1 MKTGVENDLF
11 WSEIGSGFSNLVP
24 RALFPGFGG
33 GAEKKDLGNQAAHPN
48 EEFPAVLLHP
58 GFAVSPICHA
68 TASFPRLCSDVKYML
83 SR

>member
-11 WSEIGSGFSNLVP
+11 CSEIGSGFSNLVP

-58 GFAVSPICHA
+58 GFCGLSN
-68 TASFPRLCSDVKYML
+68 L
-83 SR
+83 SRYSLVSTTL

>member
-58 GFAVSPICHA
+58 GFCGLSN
-68 TASFPRLCSDVKYML
+68 L
-83 SR
+83 SRYGLVSTTL

>member
-58 GFAVSPICHA
+58 GFCGLSN
-68 TASFPRLCSDVKYML
+68 L
-83 SR
+83 SRYSLVSTTL